1 MAHRERKRTQ
11 VLEVSVLFEPSRLA
25 LACVAKAYESVVPL
39 VRRPLP
45 QVSQVSQGQND
56 FQSLP
61 QQGRQSAGGGQ

>member
-25 LACVAKAYESVVPL
+25 PACVAKAYESVVPP

-45 QVSQVSQGQND
+45 QVSQGQND

-61 QQGRQSAGGGQ
+61 QQGRQAAGGGQ